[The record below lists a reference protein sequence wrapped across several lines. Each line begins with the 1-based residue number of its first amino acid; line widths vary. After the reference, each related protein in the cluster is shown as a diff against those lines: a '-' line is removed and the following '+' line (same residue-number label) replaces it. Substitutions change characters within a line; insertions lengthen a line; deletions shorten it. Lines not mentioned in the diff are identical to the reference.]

1 LLEKPR
7 FLVDAMLGSLARRLR
22 LLGFDAAYTISSDDE
37 LIGKAL
43 RENRIIITMD
53 TELAT
58 SRSARRAGVILLK
71 SDLNQLSAQLEFV
84 LKELI
89 RKGLWFEKNEPRCSL
104 CNLKLIPVKKASIA
118 GTVPSYV
125 F

>member
-1 LLEKPR
+1 LLEEPR

-37 LIGKAL
+37 LIGKAI

-58 SRSARRAGVILLK
+58 SSSARRVGVILLK

-89 RKGLWFEKNEPRCSL
+89 RKGLWF
-104 CNLKLIPVKKASIA
+104 KKKR
-118 GTVPSYV
+118 TTLQPL
-125 F
+125 